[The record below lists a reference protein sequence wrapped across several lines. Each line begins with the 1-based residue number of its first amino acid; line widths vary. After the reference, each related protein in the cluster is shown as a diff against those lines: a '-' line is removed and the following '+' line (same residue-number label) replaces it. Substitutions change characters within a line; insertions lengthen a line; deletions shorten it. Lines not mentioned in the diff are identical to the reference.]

1 MSGDF
6 NAELAET
13 EVNAINKD
21 ITAALAAA
29 GPEDTSAQFLPR
41 KKNL

>member
-6 NAELAET
+6 NAKLAAT
-13 EVNAINKD
+13 EVNTIKKD

-29 GPEDTSAQFLPR
+29 GLEDTITHFLPR